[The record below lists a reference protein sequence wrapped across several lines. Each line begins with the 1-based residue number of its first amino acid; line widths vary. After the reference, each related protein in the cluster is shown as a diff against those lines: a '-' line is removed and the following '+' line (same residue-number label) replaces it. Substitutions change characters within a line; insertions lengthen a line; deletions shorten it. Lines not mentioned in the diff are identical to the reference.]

1 MLEIYY
7 NFFFAWWKFDFKKKL
22 GFFLI
27 DSCKFLHDRS
37 DYKHGWQLEREMDEG
52 RYGKNGKKSG
62 WSTIDIICVY
72 DIKTSS

>member
-1 MLEIYY
+1 MEI
-7 NFFFAWWKFDFKKKL
+7 WFKKL
-22 GFFLI
+22 IVFFI

-52 RYGKNGKKSG
+52 RYGKTGKKSRFEYLFLL
-62 WSTIDIICVY
+62 Y